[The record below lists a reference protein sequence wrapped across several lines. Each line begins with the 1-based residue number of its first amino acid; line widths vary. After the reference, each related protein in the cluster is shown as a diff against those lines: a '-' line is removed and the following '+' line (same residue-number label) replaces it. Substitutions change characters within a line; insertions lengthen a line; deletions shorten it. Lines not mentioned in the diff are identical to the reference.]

1 MISKL
6 KAECGSSFTNK
17 LEGMF
22 KDMDLS
28 KDIMSAFYES
38 KDAQSFQSTHKD
50 IELNVY
56 VLTAVYWPPYQPVE
70 VNLPK
75 EVAEYQEVFKKFYL
89 AKHSGRRLTWQ
100 NSLGFCVVRAFFPLG
115 KKELAVSLFQA
126 VVLSLFND
134 IPDNGQLTIKEMQEA
149 SGIEEKELKATLHS
163 LACQRI
169 KILGKT
175 SKSRDIETTDSF
187 FFNKDFTNK
196 LYKIKANAS
205 QLKETVEEQQKTT
218 EGVFQDR
225 QYQID
230 AAIVRIMKTR
240 KTLTHPMLIS
250 EVYQQLKFP
259 IKPPDLKKRIES
271 LIEREYL
278 ERDSSN
284 ANQYNYLA

>member
-1 MISKL
+1 
-6 KAECGSSFTNK
+6 
-17 LEGMF
+17 
-22 KDMDLS
+22 
-28 KDIMSAFYES
+28 
-38 KDAQSFQSTHKD
+38 
-50 IELNVY
+50 
-56 VLTAVYWPPYQPVE
+56 
-70 VNLPK
+70 LPK

-134 IPDNGQLTIKEMQEA
+134 IPDNGQLTIKEMQDA